1 MQSENLLLP
10 YVDVDL
16 EVEEHEE
23 HEGEDAEGDEAE
35 PVVRDGVG
43 RVLAELGHVEAGA
56 EKVKSMFDNFK
67 DSGSILFRLNVRIL
81 ALVHLHYCIAF
92 VGGIK
97 SPPGVSSGSY

>member
-35 PVVRDGVG
+35 PVVRDRVG
-43 RVLAELGHVEAGA
+43 RVLAEFGHVEAGA
-56 EKVKSMFDNFK
+56 EMGRS
-67 DSGSILFRLNVRIL
+67 S
-81 ALVHLHYCIAF
+81 LVNDESFQAF
-92 VGGIK
+92 F
-97 SPPGVSSGSY
+97 SA

>member
-1 MQSENLLLP
+1 MRCLLAENLLLP

-35 PVVRDGVG
+35 PVVRDRVG

-56 EKVKSMFDNFK
+56 EKGENMNQCTNDESF
-67 DSGSILFRLNVRIL
+67 
-81 ALVHLHYCIAF
+81 
-92 VGGIK
+92 
-97 SPPGVSSGSY
+97 